1 MENTNTTVTTEE
13 YNKALEKWNN
23 FIYKTMFKMSKINN
37 LDYATQK
44 ELVHIGQIAI
54 WEALISSKTNGKTGN
69 DANGLIKTYI
79 DGRMK
84 NFVMVQLNTV
94 KQKAARTAKEIEYHT
109 YYTEDYALEIAE
121 DDEEIDEVK
130 EKNKVILQVLNKQPN
145 QHKEFFLHKFGLF
158 GRKQM
163 TYKELVK
170 HYEMPIHQ
178 IEQIIKPLTQ
188 TIKEK
193 YAKHI
198 QSIT

>member
-1 MENTNTTVTTEE
+1 MENTQLVTTEE

-23 FIYKTMFKMSKINN
+23 FIYKNMWKITQINN

-69 DANGLIKTYI
+69 DANGLIKMYI

-84 NFVMVQLNTV
+84 NFVMVDLNTV
-94 KQKAARTAKEIEYHT
+94 KQKAFKTGKEIEYHT

-121 DDEEIDEVK
+121 DENEIDEVK
-130 EKNKVILQVLNKQPN
+130 EKNKVILQVLNKIPN
-145 QHKEFFLHKFGLF
+145 KHKEFFLHKFGLF

-163 TYKELVK
+163 TYKELSK
-170 HYEMPIHQ
+170 EYEITISQ
-178 IEQIIKPLTQ
+178 LEWIIRPLQ
-188 TIKEK
+188 QKIRKK